1 MVRAVLL
8 RRLTMQISTYK
19 PDPAAD
25 ELAQLLREKY
35 GNYKN
40 SDFFLSDS
48 KKAFEFCANNENVSF
63 YPIAGRVDGH
73 IKAHIALIVDKR
85 LPHGEAFFGFMEFP
99 DDASAFSVLW
109 NSLIKEAK
117 EKGISVLKGPVNGS
131 IWHQY
136 RCVKEGDG
144 SPFFKAEPFCE
155 SYYYDFLT
163 SNKPATEILYYS
175 ASREPFG
182 IVLRMIDKTALEKM
196 QSLGFSIKETKTVG
210 LAELRTIAD
219 ISKVVFSGSWGYT
232 ELNEREF
239 LQLYS
244 SEKMTAHLNSLYLLY
259 KENEIIGFC
268 STSRED
274 EKTLI
279 CKTICVLPQYQG
291 LGLGNALAYRVHVDS
306 ERAGFKKMI
315 YALIREGNNIKNFPK
330 EEAVIF
336 RRYAAFEFNI

>member
-1 MVRAVLL
+1 
-8 RRLTMQISTYK
+8 MQISTYK

-25 ELAQLLREKY
+25 ELTQLFREKY

-40 SDFFLSDS
+40 FDFFLSDS
-48 KKAFEFCANNENVSF
+48 NKAFEFCANNENVSF
-63 YPIAGRVDGH
+63 YPIAGHIDGH
-73 IKAHIALIVDKR
+73 MKAHAALIIDKR
-85 LPHGEAFFGFMEFP
+85 LPHGEAFFGFVEFP
-99 DDASAFSVLW
+99 DDASAFNLLW
-109 NSLIKEAK
+109 NSLIKRAK
-117 EKGISVLKGPVNGS
+117 GKGISVLKGPVSGS

-136 RCVKEGDG
+136 RCIKEGDS

-155 SYYYDFLT
+155 TYYYDFLA

-196 QSLGFSIKETKTVG
+196 QGLGFSIKETKTVG
-210 LAELRTIAD
+210 LEELRAIAD
-219 ISKVVFSGSWGYT
+219 ISKAVFNGSWGYT
-232 ELNEREF
+232 ELNEKEF
-239 LQLYS
+239 TQLYS
-244 SEKMTAHLNSLYLLY
+244 SEKMTAHVNSLYLLY
-259 KENEIIGFC
+259 KENEIMGFC

-291 LGLGNALAYRVHVDS
+291 LGLGNALAYQVHVDA

-330 EEAVIF
+330 DGSIIF